1 MNDKKRVTGEGGEVQ
16 ERAGEG
22 RGGTGKGRGRDGEGS
37 GRGVMARVGEGVR
50 TMSWLILERNDL
62 RRFQDILRNKI
73 KKKKSESVL
82 TSSAGTYLIHGSP
95 ALRLTKHKG
104 KCVYKRVRLAREGR
118 CRQTGSPRPAPSV

>member
-1 MNDKKRVTGEGGEVQ
+1 MQ

-73 KKKKSESVL
+73 KKKKVRVCSHVERRHLSYTRF
-82 TSSAGTYLIHGSP
+82 TSA
-95 ALRLTKHKG
+95 
-104 KCVYKRVRLAREGR
+104 
-118 CRQTGSPRPAPSV
+118 